1 MGVLGDSGT
10 VIPSADDPLNLLG
23 YLREATQEG
32 DNFLRR
38 QHGYLR
44 IDLAQRMVMDE
55 FVGDVRSADLSQ
67 VTDNEFGSIALQLQ
81 AQNTDT
87 RPFFLYSTK
96 NPSYQAQARMLNA
109 CAEHW
114 WLSRQID
121 MRFRDGI
128 NGCSTGGTSC
138 LWTTWN
144 PDLNGG
150 LGDLETR
157 YIDGR
162 DALPV
167 RPFSYHS
174 YQDCEILIIRQERST
189 NELRRRWPTYADQ
202 IQEDRRLSVTTDE
215 AETYSEKVISGM
227 GQSPFFRYL
236 NSLRSRSAMS
246 AGQFPVTD
254 LFTAYIHDYSRNK
267 SKHTK
272 LMGPWSLDG
281 KTPRSNWSYRVEPGE
296 RLYPGYRVVVAAG
309 GLGGAAGGC
318 VLHDGPGNYWHDQFP
333 ASKLT
338 LIQWPFERCYLGKA
352 PLWPIMEWQKELN
365 KAQRAIADHTEKF
378 VEPDLVIDQ
387 NSGLSR
393 SSAEK
398 IRSRKAGG
406 KFYKRPGPGD
416 GYRFEYP
423 PPLPAE
429 IILRPDTIIGR
440 MRSLAQVFDPQTV
453 LNKGQLPANETLTA
467 VLSSHTAGIRAMSRT
482 LEAFMRE
489 FGTQAAFNFTQYR
502 TKAERLTLLGPL
514 GATPQDYDIDPE
526 VLVPAF
532 VGDDYDLHGNVKP
545 DRLTSPRTRRSRAK
559 DYLRYFSFDVRP
571 NSMLKAAHQDE
582 ELKYMQLA
590 RGGFIDPV
598 TMLERMDFPNIGQDQ
613 IPGGDPGTVVGRLL
627 KLSELAMLGQVGPA
641 GRKSSGQEAPQMK
654 SSGAV
659 SESG

>member
-1 MGVLGDSGT
+1 MSVFGDSGI
-10 VIPSADDPLNLLG
+10 VIPSADDSQNLLG
-23 YLREATQEG
+23 YLREATQEA

-38 QHGYLR
+38 QRGYLR

-55 FVGDVRSADLSQ
+55 YVGDVRSADLSQ

-96 NPSYQAQARMLNA
+96 NPSYQAQSRMLNA

-114 WLSRQID
+114 WLARQID
-121 MRFRDGI
+121 MRFRDAI

-144 PDLNGG
+144 PNLGPY
-150 LGDLETR
+150 GDLETR

-189 NELRRRWPTYADQ
+189 NEIKRRWPSHAAAIRADR
-202 IQEDRRLSVTTDE
+202 DASSALSDDVD
-215 AETYSEKVISGM
+215 TYSSKVIAGM
-227 GQSPFFRYL
+227 GKSPFTMYREFLTRAKA
-236 NSLRSRSAMS
+236 AMS
-246 AGQFPVTD
+246 GGQFPVTD
-254 LFTAYIHDYSRNK
+254 LYTAYIHDYSRNL
-267 SKHTK
+267 SDRDK
-272 LMGPWSLDG
+272 LMGPWSADG
-281 KTPRSNWSYRVEPGE
+281 KTPRANWSYRVAPRE
-296 RLYPGYRVVVAAG
+296 RLYPGNRVVVATNSA
-309 GLGGAAGGC
+309 
-318 VLHDGPGNYWHDQFP
+318 VLYDGPGSYWHDQFP

-338 LIQWPFERCYLGKA
+338 LIQWPFPDCYLGKGA
-352 PLWPIMEWQKELN
+352 LWPIMDWQRELN
-365 KAQRAIADHTEKF
+365 ESQRAIADHTRKF

-398 IRSRKAGG
+398 IRARKAGG
-406 KFYKRPGPGD
+406 KFYKRPGPGN
-416 GYRFEYP
+416 GFRFEYP

-429 IILRPDTIIGR
+429 IIMRPDTIIAR
-440 MRSLAQVFDPQTV
+440 MRSLAQTFDPATV

-467 VLSSHTAGIRAMSRT
+467 ILSTHTAGVRAMSST

-489 FGTQAAFNFTQYR
+489 FGTQRAFDFVQYR

-514 GATPQDYDIDPE
+514 GATPQDFDIDPQ

-532 VGDDYDLHGNVKP
+532 VGDDYDASGNVRAE
-545 DRLTSPRTRRSRAK
+545 RLTSPRTRRSRAK

-571 NSMLKAAHQDE
+571 NSMLKAAHVDE
-582 ELKYMQLA
+582 EMKYLQLA

-598 TMLERMDFPNIGQDQ
+598 TMLERLDFPNIGQDQ

-627 KLSELAMLGQVGPA
+627 KLSEMNMLGQVSSA
-641 GRKSSGQEAPQMK
+641 GAKSSGQQSPQFK
-654 SSGAV
+654 SSGAI

>member
-96 NPSYQAQARMLNA
+96 NPAYQAQARMLNA

-144 PDLNGG
+144 PNLGAY
-150 LGDLETR
+150 GDLETR

-189 NELRRRWPTYADQ
+189 NEIKRRWPSYADV
-202 IQEDRRLSVTTDE
+202 IKPDRDASSVLSDE
-215 AETYSEKVISGM
+215 AETYSAKVIAGM
-227 GQSPFFRYL
+227 GKSPFTLYREFL
-236 NSLRSRSAMS
+236 AKARSVMS
-246 AGQFPVTD
+246 GGQFPVTD

-267 SKHTK
+267 TDRVK
-272 LMGPWSLDG
+272 LMGPWSADG
-281 KTPRSNWSYRVEPGE
+281 KTPRSNWSYRVDPGE
-296 RLYPGYRVVVAAG
+296 RLYPGNRVVVATNT
-309 GLGGAAGGC
+309 C
-318 VLHDGPGNYWHDQFP
+318 VLYDGPGNYWHDQFP

-365 KAQRAIADHTEKF
+365 RAQRAIADHTEKF

-423 PPLPAE
+423 PALPAE
-429 IILRPDTIIGR
+429 IIMRPDTIIGR

-453 LNKGQLPANETLTA
+453 LNKGQLPANETMGA
-467 VLSSHTAGIRAMSRT
+467 ILSSHTGGIRAMSRT

-489 FGTQAAFNFTQYR
+489 FGTQAAFNFAQFR
-502 TKAERLTLLGPL
+502 TKAERLSLLGPL
-514 GATPQDYDIDPE
+514 GATPQDFDIDPE

-532 VGDDYDLHGNVKP
+532 VGDDYDVHGNVRQ

-571 NSMLKAAHQDE
+571 NSMLKAAHVDE
-582 ELKYMQLA
+582 ELKYLQLA

-613 IPGGDPGTVVGRLL
+613 IPGGDPGTVFGRLL
-627 KLSELAMLGQVGPA
+627 KLSEMNMLGQTGPA
-641 GRKSSGQEAPQMK
+641 GRKSSGQESPQLK